1 MYEGFAR
8 FSQKVTDATG
18 GMWVLEPHPGGAIV
32 PASDEVYAVDT
43 GTLDYSYDATSWW
56 RERFPAAGLFNF
68 YVGGLSPMAMLFW
81 MHDEGTE
88 MLQEMLDGAGMNV
101 KVIPGWT
108 GTPEIFLSSTVALD
122 TPADLKGI
130 KMRTAGDDGSIFA
143 RMDVSVMSV
152 PGGELYEAVQR
163 GVVDCFQFSSP
174 AVDYT
179 IATYEI
185 IDYMYLSAARQ
196 PCEYLTYSVNKDSWA
211 ALPPEY
217 QKIFQAVAWQECI
230 DYLSDI
236 TRKDMEAI
244 AFYQDYGTTVAP
256 ASQSII
262 DALMIEAKAFY
273 DEQAAE
279 DTFYAK
285 VLESA
290 RTFKKGM
297 EDTYPGL
304 F

>member
-1 MYEGFAR
+1 
-8 FSQKVTDATG
+8 
-18 GMWVLEPHPGGAIV
+18 MWVLEPHPGGAIV

-43 GTLDYSYDATSWW
+43 GTLDFSYDATSWW

-88 MLQEMLDGAGMNV
+88 MLQEMLDGANMNV

-108 GTPEIFLSSTVALD
+108 GTPEIFLSSTVPLD
-122 TPADLKGI
+122 TLDDLDGL
-130 KMRTAGDDGSIFA
+130 KMRTAGDDGEIFA

-163 GVVDCFQFSSP
+163 GVVDAFQFSSP

-196 PCEYLTYSVNKDSWA
+196 PCEYLTYSVNKDKWA

-217 QKIFQAVAWQECI
+217 QKVFEAVAWQETI

-236 TRKDMEAI
+236 TRRDVEAI
-244 AFYQDYGTTVAP
+244 AFYQDYGTHVGP
-256 ASQSII
+256 PSQVIV
-262 DALMIEAKAFY
+262 DALMEEAEKFY
-273 DEQAAE
+273 DEKAGE
-279 DTFYAK
+279 DAFYAE
-285 VLESA
+285 VLASA
-290 RTFKKGM
+290 RAFKKGM

>member
-88 MLQEMLDGAGMNV
+88 MLQEMLDGADMNV

-108 GTPEIFLSSTVALD
+108 GTPEIFLSSTVPLESPD
-122 TPADLKGI
+122 DLKGI
-130 KMRTAGDDGSIFA
+130 KMRTAGDDGEIFS
-143 RMDVSVMSV
+143 RMGVSVMSV

-163 GVVDCFQFSSP
+163 GVVDVFQFSSP

-196 PCEYLTYSVNKDSWA
+196 PCEYLTYSVNKDAWA

-217 QKIFQAVAWQECI
+217 QKIFQAVAWEETI
-230 DYLSDI
+230 AYLSDI
-236 TRKDMEAI
+236 TRRDQEAV
-244 AFYQDYGTTVAP
+244 AFYQDYGTQIGPP
-256 ASQSII
+256 AQSII
-262 DALMIEAKAFY
+262 DALLAEAKTFY
-273 DEQAAE
+273 DEKAAE
-279 DTFYAK
+279 DAFYAK

>member
-1 MYEGFAR
+1 MYEGFATFAR
-8 FSQKVTDATG
+8 KVTDATG
-18 GMWVLEPHPGGAIV
+18 GNWVLETHPGGAIV
-32 PASDEVYAVDT
+32 PASDEVYAVDS
-43 GTLDYSYDATSWW
+43 GTLDFSYDATSWW

-68 YVGGLSPMAMLFW
+68 TVGGLSPMAMLFW
-81 MHDEGTE
+81 MHDEGTD

-122 TPADLKGI
+122 TPDDLKGI
-130 KMRTAGDDGSIFA
+130 KMRTAGDDGEIFSK
-143 RMDVSVMSV
+143 MGVSVMSV

-196 PCEYLTYSVNKDSWA
+196 PCEYLTYSVNKDRWA
-211 ALPPEY
+211 ELPPEY
-217 QKIFQAVAWQECI
+217 QKVFEAVAWQQTI
-230 DYLSDI
+230 DYLSEI

-262 DALMIEAKAFY
+262 DALMVEAEAFY
-273 DEQAAE
+273 DSKAAE
-279 DTFYAK
+279 DAFYAE
-285 VLESA
+285 VLASA
-290 RTFKKGM
+290 RSFKKGM
-297 EDTYPGL
+297 EDTFPGL

>member
-8 FSQKVTDATG
+8 FSQKVTAATG

-81 MHDEGTE
+81 MHGEGND

-108 GTPEIFLSSTVALD
+108 GTPEIFLSSTVPLESPD
-122 TPADLKGI
+122 DLKGI

-163 GVVDCFQFSSP
+163 GVVDAFQYSSP

-196 PCEYLTYSVNKDSWA
+196 PCEYLTYTVNKDSWA

-217 QKIFQAVAWQECI
+217 QLIFEAVAWEECI

-236 TRKDMEAI
+236 TRRDMVAI
-244 AFYQDYGTTVAP
+244 AFYQDYGTSVGPP
-256 ASQSII
+256 AQSIV
-262 DALMIEAKAFY
+262 DALMVEAKAFY

-279 DTFYAK
+279 DAFYAE

-290 RTFKKGM
+290 RSFKKGM

>member
-8 FSQKVTDATG
+8 FCGKVTDATG
-18 GMWVLEPHPGGAIV
+18 GNWVLEPHPGGAIV
-32 PASDEVYAVDT
+32 PASDEVYAVDS
-43 GTLDYSYDATSWW
+43 GTLDFSYDATSWW

-81 MHDEGTE
+81 MHDEGTD
-88 MLQEMLDGAGMNV
+88 MLQEMLDGADMNV

-108 GTPEIFLSSTVALD
+108 GTPEIFLSSTVPLD
-122 TPADLKGI
+122 TPDDLEGI
-130 KMRTAGDDGSIFA
+130 KMRTAGDDGEIFSK
-143 RMDVSVMSV
+143 MGVSVMSV

-174 AVDYT
+174 AVDFT
-179 IATYEI
+179 IASYEI

-196 PCEYLTYSVNKDSWA
+196 PCEYLTYSVNKDKWA
-211 ALPPEY
+211 ELPPEY

-230 DYLSDI
+230 DYLSEI
-236 TRKDMEAI
+236 TRKDMIAI

-262 DALMIEAKAFY
+262 DALMVEAKAFY
-273 DEQAAE
+273 DEKAAE
-279 DTFYAK
+279 DAFYAK

-290 RTFKKGM
+290 RSFKMGM

>member
-1 MYEGFAR
+1 MYESFATFCR
-8 FSQKVTDATG
+8 KVTDATG
-18 GMWVLEPHPGGAIV
+18 GNWVLEPHPGGAIV

-43 GTLDYSYDATSWW
+43 GTLDFSWDSTSWW

-81 MHDEGTE
+81 MHDEGTA
-88 MLQEMLDGAGMNV
+88 MLQEMLDGADMNV
-101 KVIPGWT
+101 MVMPGWT
-108 GTPEIFLSSTVALD
+108 GAPEIFLSSTVPLA
-122 TPADLKGI
+122 TADDIDGLKI
-130 KMRTAGDDGSIFA
+130 RTAGDDGEIFS
-143 RMDVSVMSV
+143 RMGASVMSV

-163 GVVDCFQFSSP
+163 GVVDTFQFSSP

-196 PCEYLTYSVNKDSWA
+196 PCEYNTYSVNKDRWA
-211 ALPPEY
+211 EIPAEY
-217 QKIFQAVAWQECI
+217 QKIFQAVAWQQTI

-236 TRKDMEAI
+236 VRADQEAVQ
-244 AFYQDYGTTVAP
+244 FYLDYGVAVEP
-256 ASQSII
+256 APQPIV
-262 DALMIEAKAFY
+262 DALLEEAEKFY
-273 DEQAAE
+273 DENAAE
-279 DTFYAK
+279 DAFYAR

-290 RTFKKGM
+290 RNFKSGM
-297 EDTYPGL
+297 EATYPGL